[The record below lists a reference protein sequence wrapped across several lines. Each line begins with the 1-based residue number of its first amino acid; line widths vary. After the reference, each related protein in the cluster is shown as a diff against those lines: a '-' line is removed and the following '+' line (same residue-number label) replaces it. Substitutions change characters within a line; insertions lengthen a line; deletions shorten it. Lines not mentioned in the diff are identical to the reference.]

1 MSLIDKLIH
10 KLVSKLDLSETGNST
25 VDNLQNKMLDM
36 YNSQYGQNIGQE
48 SNNVEKDDLDEDNTS
63 EE

>member
-1 MSLIDKLIH
+1 
-10 KLVSKLDLSETGNST
+10 
-25 VDNLQNKMLDM
+25 MLDM

-48 SNNVEKDDLDEDNTS
+48 SNDVEKDDLDEDNTS